1 LWVSYLALGV
11 TAMVALLGASVMIE
25 MIYHLQFD
33 GALGDELKFLSM
45 TFNAKNFDIWFGSG
59 FLMLTGL
66 GLFELCRKQFLQE
79 WGEIQEDIE
88 NEIKRRQALS

>member
-1 LWVSYLALGV
+1 
-11 TAMVALLGASVMIE
+11 
-25 MIYHLQFD
+25 
-33 GALGDELKFLSM
+33 
-45 TFNAKNFDIWFGSG
+45 
-59 FLMLTGL
+59 MLTGL